1 MNLIVARYTE
11 NLNWISSIE
20 SNFSHIYI
28 YNKENS
34 IETKYQY
41 KELPNIGREANTY
54 IYHII
59 DQYESISDFTI
70 FLQGNPY
77 DHCPTLNY
85 EIQHIERLR
94 KIKKINFFEISFNPD
109 FYEFGD
115 WLQVNT
121 AHEELYHCLDLI
133 CDITKIQKFNFKFLK
148 KNIWGAQF
156 GVSDKLIKKY
166 TKKQWKQL
174 LKLSE
179 TIDEFPYA
187 MEKFWSYIFR

>member
-1 MNLIVARYTE
+1 MDLVIARYQE
-11 NLNWISSIE
+11 NIDWIRPIE
-20 SNFSHIYI
+20 SNLSNIYV
-28 YNKENS
+28 YNKGTS
-34 IETKYQY
+34 KETKYHYQ
-41 KELPNIGREANTY
+41 ELKNIGREANTY

-59 DQYESISDFTI
+59 DKYESISEFTI

-77 DHCPTLNY
+77 DHCKTLNY
-85 EIQHIERLR
+85 EIQQIERLR
-94 KIKKINFFEISFNPD
+94 KIKKINFFDISFNPD

-133 CDITKIQKFNFKFLK
+133 CDITKIQKFDYKNLK

-166 TKKQWKQL
+166 TKEQWEQL
-174 LKLSE
+174 LELSE
-179 TIDEFPYA
+179 TIDEFPYV
-187 MEKFWSYIFR
+187 MEKFWSYLFQ